1 MKSNKV
7 SEMTNA
13 EIIAAYERGEY
24 IDWETTDDERTELWS
39 FDWKGN
45 LKTSEE
51 FNKVDAIPCLLIQI
65 SDMRRNEELADYFLP
80 IQEHYER
87 YPKRGVSDCLI
98 GSDT

>member
-24 IDWETTDDERTELWS
+24 IDWETTERERRNLWAY
-39 FDWKGN
+39 DWKGD
-45 LKTSEE
+45 LETSEE
-51 FNKVDAIPCLLIQI
+51 FNKVDAVPCVLVRI
-65 SDMRRNEELADYFLP
+65 SNIRRNEELADYFLP
-80 IQEHYER
+80 RQAQYER

-98 GSDT
+98 D